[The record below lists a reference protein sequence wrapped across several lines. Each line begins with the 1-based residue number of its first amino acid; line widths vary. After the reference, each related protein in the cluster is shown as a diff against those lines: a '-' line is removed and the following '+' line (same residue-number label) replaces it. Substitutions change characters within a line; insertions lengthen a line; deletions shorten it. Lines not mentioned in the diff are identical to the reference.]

1 MTFDLATIVT
11 IVLGLVAAVASGFW
25 LKAKGKFR
33 QLKTLVKEGYDVVQ
47 ASIDALDDD
56 ALTAEE
62 IAGIKKEAQEL
73 VAAFKALIGR

>member
-1 MTFDLATIVT
+1 MTFDFATIAT
-11 IVLGLVAAVASGFW
+11 ILLGLVATIASGFW
-25 LKAKGKFR
+25 LKAKGKFG

-73 VAAFKALIGR
+73 VAAFKALIGK